1 MKARGACIGLITCAA
16 IVAGCGGGDDA
27 GEGAAA
33 PKKQTLAQRHAEIE
47 RDPYELRCGDMKDKL
62 ASADIT
68 RIVQVALANDAKIAG
83 LTQLQAGQSI
93 FFAMTELCKDKP
105 ASYQPARAAIA
116 GVRSG
121 EWRADLGTP

>member
-1 MKARGACIGLITCAA
+1 MKARTTLIGLMSCAA
-16 IVAGCGGGDDA
+16 IAAGCGNGDEGEQSA
-27 GEGAAA
+27 GA
-33 PKKQTLAQRHAEIE
+33 PKKQTLAQRHAELE
-47 RDPYELRCGDMKDKL
+47 RNPYAIRCADMKDKL

-68 RIVQVALANDAKIAG
+68 RVVQVALANDAGIRG

-93 FFAMTELCKDKP
+93 FFAMTELCKTKP
-105 ASYQPARAAIA
+105 ASYQPAHAAIA